1 MSWLDLHRESER
13 HASAAQLLSLKG
25 ETETARKRYLLAARA
40 EEIALDAVEH
50 SKRRTYSITAVS
62 AVALAYKGG
71 DFAQAKRLAHSSMA
85 TQILLPFAEDE
96 LQELLQTIWDEEA
109 RTQQEVNLAN
119 DHIHAAL
126 RGEQIFRG
134 VAPFAVVERTF
145 KRVEAL
151 LYRVAEREMHLD
163 HRIRGNPPKE
173 VTERYQPWIVQSVP
187 GSYQFAITLGRPTQ
201 SQLWPEEGPTP
212 SEIVARSHEIITAAA
227 TSPYGD
233 LPGIVQEADY
243 RQTFLKIARDL
254 APRGGSY
261 DSLELEHSASAR
273 LLALTKSH
281 REKLNGDIRE
291 MMAPFRESNAE
302 PEELTGIL
310 RAVELNRDWLR
321 LDVGGK
327 TIHISGVRETV
338 DDLIGPLINQPVIVT
353 AIRDGQNR
361 LRFVDIEPND

>member
-13 HASAAQLLSLKG
+13 HASAVQLLSLKG
-25 ETETARKRYLLAARA
+25 EAETALKRYLLAARA
-40 EEIALDAVEH
+40 
-50 SKRRTYSITAVS
+50 RRNR
-62 AVALAYKGG
+62 LGCGG
-71 DFAQAKRLAHSSMA
+71 TFQEANLQHHGGQRGRPGLQGREDFAQAKRLAHSSMA

-96 LQELLQTIWDEEA
+96 LQELLQTIWDEDA

-227 TSPYGD
+227 TYPYGD

-291 MMAPFRESNAE
+291 MMAPFRESNADF
-302 PEELTGIL
+302 G
-310 RAVELNRDWLR
+310 RADWHPSRCGAQSR
-321 LDVGGK
+321 LAK
-327 TIHISGVRETV
+327 
-338 DDLIGPLINQPVIVT
+338 
-353 AIRDGQNR
+353 A
-361 LRFVDIEPND
+361 